1 MTPAFEW
8 SVEKHLQRLTC
19 DFNPRHPLPEGHD
32 VRVVV
37 LPRQP
42 SRGGVMRQH
51 GPHHRV
57 AIRRDRDADA
67 RTAHQHA
74 LLRLARGDCV
84 AHCLTEVGIIDR
96 RRRIRAE
103 IKHGVTGLLQV
114 ALQKLLEVEAG
125 MIRRDRDRDPRHLS
139 DRSPLAV
146 EASDTIS
153 GAAVSRSPKIME
165 SGPQETET
173 KRKSGNPS
181 QRRLVRPQTTT
192 SAADTWTTAAS
203 EKAAP

>member
-8 SVEKHLQRLTC
+8 SVEKHLQRLAC
-19 DFNPRHPLPEGHD
+19 DFDPRHPLPEGHD

-42 SRGGVMRQH
+42 RRGGVMRQY
-51 GPHHRV
+51 GPYHRV

-67 RTAHQHA
+67 RTAHQDA
-74 LLRLARGDCV
+74 LLRLARGDGV
-84 AHCLTEVGIIDR
+84 AHCLAEVGIVDR
-96 RRRIRAE
+96 SRRIRAE
-103 IKHGVTGLLQV
+103 IEHHVTGLLQV
-114 ALQKLLEVEAG
+114 ALQKFLEVEAG
-125 MIRRDRDRDPRHLS
+125 MIRRDRDRGPRHLA

-146 EASDTIS
+146 EPSDTIS

-173 KRKSGNPS
+173 QRKCGNPS
-181 QRRLVRPQTTT
+181 QRRPVRPQTTT
-192 SAADTWTTAAS
+192 SAADTCTTAAS
-203 EKAAP
+203 AKAAP